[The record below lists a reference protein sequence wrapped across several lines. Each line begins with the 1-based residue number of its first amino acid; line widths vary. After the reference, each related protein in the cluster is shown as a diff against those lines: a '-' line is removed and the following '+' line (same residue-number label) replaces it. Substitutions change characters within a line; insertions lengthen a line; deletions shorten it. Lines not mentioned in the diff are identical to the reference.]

1 MSKRSKS
8 RNEQRKPSGKE
19 QKPKIAASEAPAAV
33 KREYAPIARAPQTP
47 APKTPAPKAT
57 PPAPMSPRAAASPE
71 KPAPKAPAPKA
82 TPPAPVPPR
91 AAASPEKPA
100 PKTPTPKATPP
111 APAAAA
117 PSPEPPQRVLEI
129 AVETMERSLK
139 AAGQGT
145 VAVNR
150 KLIDFAQANLS
161 SSLDLAR
168 SLACARNPMQV
179 MHLQVTY
186 WDERMKVLASQAE
199 ELRALSAEIVAK
211 ANEPIREHMRRSLKA
226 RAA

>member
-8 RNEQRKPSGKE
+8 RNEQRNGKT
-19 QKPKIAASEAPAAV
+19 QKPKIAASEAAAAV
-33 KREYAPIARAPQTP
+33 KREEAPIARAPQTPAPQTPAPKTPAPKASPPAPVPPRVAASPETP

-57 PPAPMSPRAAASPE
+57 PPAPQ
-71 KPAPKAPAPKA
+71 
-82 TPPAPVPPR
+82 PPR
-91 AAASPEKPA
+91 V
-100 PKTPTPKATPP
+100 
-111 APAAAA
+111 AAAA
-117 PSPEPPQRVLEI
+117 PRLLDN
-129 AVETMERSLK
+129 AVDTMERSLK

-150 KLIDFAQANLS
+150 KLIDFAQQNLS
-161 SSLDLAR
+161 SSLDLAK
-168 SLACARNPMQV
+168 SLACARSPMQV

-211 ANEPIREHMRRSLKA
+211 ANEPIREHMRRSLRAKA
-226 RAA
+226 A